1 MQYNFPTS
9 WLLSC
14 LERRCQQSFYN
25 ADYSRV
31 FIITL
36 LYREAIYSLGRKF
49 QVEANY
55 SNTVFWDYLPL
66 FAMLYS
72 PRMEKYI
79 VYGKSYLDLKY
90 IDALTGETEEGIPF
104 DRVTIIRTLAN
115 ISIMYF
121 LLHQLKTLCITIG
134 RCERTLRNTSI

>member
-1 MQYNFPTS
+1 M
-9 WLLSC
+9 
-14 LERRCQQSFYN
+14 
-25 ADYSRV
+25 
-31 FIITL
+31 
-36 LYREAIYSLGRKF
+36 
-49 QVEANY
+49 EANY

-66 FAMLYS
+66 FAMFYL

-121 LLHQLKTLCITIG
+121 LLHQLKTLCVTIG